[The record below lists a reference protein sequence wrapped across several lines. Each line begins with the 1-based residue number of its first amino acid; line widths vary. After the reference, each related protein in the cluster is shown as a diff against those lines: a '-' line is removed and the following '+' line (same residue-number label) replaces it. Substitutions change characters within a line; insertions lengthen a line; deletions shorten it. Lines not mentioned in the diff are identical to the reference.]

1 MASAA
6 NLLKKGTA
14 QHLKRCPND
23 SKYPRMRHDGYWFN
37 SDWRVRSLC
46 GTSQSQVFFRIG
58 SACVSPSFF
67 RVQEH
72 VVYIDISSRKA
83 SSQGPPQSLTLE
95 LKGLISPPLW
105 QHIRTENE
113 QYQYPCCWAL
123 GEVWMVWCSQ
133 GYPLENS
140 CWALHHSY
148 HLEVLLK
155 AVVPVRSVMVGCVD
169 DSQSSHL
176 GAF

>member
-1 MASAA
+1 MPKWFKISQDA
-6 NLLKKGTA
+6 
-14 QHLKRCPND
+14 
-23 SKYPRMRHDGYWFN
+23 PRWVSIQQWLESEIPLWHKSVTSLFSYRICLCF
-37 SDWRVRSLC
+37 SIFFPRSRAC
-46 GTSQSQVFFRIG
+46 SVHWHIFPEGFQS
-58 SACVSPSFF
+58 
-67 RVQEH
+67 
-72 VVYIDISSRKA
+72 
-83 SSQGPPQSLTLE
+83 GPPQSLTLE